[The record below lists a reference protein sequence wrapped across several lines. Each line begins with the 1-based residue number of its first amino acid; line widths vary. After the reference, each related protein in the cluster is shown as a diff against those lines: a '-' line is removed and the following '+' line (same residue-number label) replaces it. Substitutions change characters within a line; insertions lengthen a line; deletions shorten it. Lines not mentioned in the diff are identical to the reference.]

1 MDDSRTVHWRRDAST
16 SRTVRVLWALG
27 VGTFLAAIAL
37 IVFGRFYGLTA
48 ETGGQSIVVA
58 TLAAAAVA
66 IVAVVLAGQADDRLE
81 RLGRYVPF
89 WTPSGGSFRQA
100 LDAAAGAVVMGA
112 IIFALVLFVGP
123 GIGFGL
129 ATATIPFAVVLIM
142 LSSFLQSVG
151 ALDLEEGRLYLYEP
165 EVSVDLDLIE
175 DVSVRHVGDA
185 AMVKLAYEQPNGQY
199 VQGPRRLVVPPG
211 IARELQAIVR
221 S

>member
-48 ETGGQSIVVA
+48 ETGGQPVVVA
-58 TLAAAAVA
+58 ALAAVAVA
-66 IVAVVLAGQADDRLE
+66 IVAIVLASRVEQRLE
-81 RLGRYVPF
+81 RLSRYIPF
-89 WTPSGGSFRQA
+89 WTPGGDGLRQA
-100 LDAAAGAVVMGA
+100 IDAAAGAVVMGA

-165 EVSVDLDLIE
+165 EVAVDLDLIE

-211 IARELQAIVR
+211 IARELQAVVR